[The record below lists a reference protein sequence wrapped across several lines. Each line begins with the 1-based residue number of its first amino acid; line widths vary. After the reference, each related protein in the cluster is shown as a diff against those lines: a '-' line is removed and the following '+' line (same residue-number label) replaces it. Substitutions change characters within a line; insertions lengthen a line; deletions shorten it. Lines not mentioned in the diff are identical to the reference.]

1 VDRDA
6 MMALVGRG
14 GAMARLVFVTWDGG
28 GNVSVALGIAS
39 TLLARGHEV
48 TILGPASLRG
58 LIENTGVS
66 YAELGVSPPPDPS
79 FRTEYLID
87 VVGSTDLAAALRLA
101 IEDLDPDGMVIDC
114 NLSWALELSVA
125 VPAAVLVHTAL
136 GLYLPVWQP
145 VIDAANRR
153 RLGSGLAPFKPAA
166 DSWSSHEA
174 VIVASLLQFDRVP
187 RPLPANVTYVGPIV
201 RTSGTGP
208 SITIAPDQ
216 TSTPLVLIS
225 YSTDRLQNSPER
237 LQEALDGLAGLP
249 VRVLASTSGTFEPKQ
264 LSVPP
269 NATVVDDLRH
279 DQVMAMAQA
288 IVTHGGHGTTLAALC
303 HGRPVVC
310 VPGLGRD
317 QVPIARRV
325 AELGVGVALVT
336 DSTAGD
342 IGGAVSTVLRDRS
355 YRERA
360 REFKRRCGDTDG
372 ATAAAEILERALVLR

>member
-1 VDRDA
+1 
-6 MMALVGRG
+6 
-14 GAMARLVFVTWDGG
+14 MARLVFVTWDGG
-28 GNVSVALGIAS
+28 GNVTVALGIAS

-48 TILGPASLRG
+48 TILGPVSLRG
-58 LIENTGVS
+58 LIENTGVA
-66 YAELGVSPPPDPS
+66 YAELGVSPPPDTS
-79 FRTEYLID
+79 SRTDYLIQ
-87 VVGSTDLAAALRLA
+87 VVGSTDLAAALQLS

-114 NLSWALELSVA
+114 NLSWALELSIA
-125 VPAAVLVHTAL
+125 VPAAVLVHTAP

-187 RPLPANVTYVGPIV
+187 RPLPENVAYVGPIT
-201 RTSGTGP
+201 RISGNHP
-208 SITIAPDQ
+208 SITIAPD
-216 TSTPLVLIS
+216 STNRPNVLIS

-237 LQEALDGLAGLP
+237 LQEALDGLAGLR
-249 VRVLASTSGTFEPKQ
+249 VRVLASTSGAFEPEQ

-269 NATVVDDLRH
+269 NANVVDDLRH

-288 IVTHGGHGTTLAALC
+288 VVTHGGHGTTLGALC

-325 AELGVGVALVT
+325 AELGLGVALAM
-336 DSTAGD
+336 DATARD
-342 IGGAVSTVLRDRS
+342 IGGAVGTVLRDRS

-360 REFKRRCGDTDG
+360 REFKRQCGATDG
-372 ATAAAEILERALVLR
+372 ATAAAEILERALVSR